1 MHCQRLAKV
10 WSIWLISEF
19 SHYIYLVGVL
29 VMYYGWV
36 SLFWKSK
43 KASSSPQTNLVA
55 RFKIYEMIFPATLG
69 WSDDGNGLRSESRA
83 MPNTW
88 AAPSHAI
95 PIVIIAI
102 AIIILII
109 INTTTI
115 ISDDS
120 SPEST
125 PLSNLWCPSQASCK
139 VDKSNPQHGSHWH
152 TIAPDYLMKKVEMMM
167 TW

>member
-102 AIIILII
+102 IVIIVTAIIITAIITTAII
-109 INTTTI
+109 I
-115 ISDDS
+115 
-120 SPEST
+120 
-125 PLSNLWCPSQASCK
+125 
-139 VDKSNPQHGSHWH
+139 
-152 TIAPDYLMKKVEMMM
+152 TIAIITILNLCQKRWWQCLNFNSNATISICESRHFLAQ
-167 TW
+167 